1 MNCPSCGS
9 DDSKVIDSRPSDERS
24 IRRRRECQRCQK
36 RFTTYE
42 MIEVVPISV
51 LKKDGTLEIFDPNKI
66 IAGVRRA
73 CYKRPVNESQIAAMV
88 TEIESEL
95 NNALRDTVTS
105 VEIGNMVMEKLRKI
119 DEVSYVRFASVYREF
134 KDIETFMEELR
145 ALLRPTD
152 N

>member
-9 DDSKVIDSRPSDERS
+9 TKSSVIDSRASDSRS
-24 IRRRRECQRCQK
+24 IRRRRECVQCQK

-42 MIEVVPISV
+42 MIEAVPISV

-66 IAGVRRA
+66 IGGVRSA
-73 CYKRPVNESQIAAMV
+73 CYKRPVTEDQIAEMV
-88 TEIESEL
+88 TEIENEL
-95 NNALRDTVTS
+95 TNALKDTVTS
-105 VEIGNMVMEKLRKI
+105 AEIGNMVMDKLRGI

-145 ALLRPTD
+145 AMLSPS
-152 N
+152 